1 MMLFNK
7 GKKRIENK
15 YVVSPEA
22 RVVVCNRVGL
32 RDLIQDETERKC
44 SPAVANAIS
53 YFIHREFLGL
63 TDLPF
68 KIELPRTFKGVAKCD
83 ERDEFDEK
91 VGRDVARLIA
101 KKKYHAAAA
110 RSYGRLHEFFLQA
123 AKEMG
128 ELAVEQ
134 SRELGETEAAL
145 DKYKA

>member
-1 MMLFNK
+1 MFK
-7 GKKRIENK
+7 KSKKRIENE

-22 RVVVCNRVGL
+22 KVVVCNRIGL
-32 RDLIQDETERKC
+32 RDLIKDETERKC
-44 SPAVANAIS
+44 SPAVS
-53 YFIHREFLGL
+53 DVVRYFIGCEHLGC

-68 KIELPRTFKGVAKCD
+68 KIELPRKFKGVAKCD

-110 RSYGRLHEFFLQA
+110 RSYGRLYDFFMQA